1 MQVFNATLRRMDY
14 EFIKTAFLTLFVAI
28 DPPGLAAI
36 FVALTAHMNRSERKA
51 TAFRSV
57 TIAFCILLAAA
68 LGGQPLL
75 NLLGIG
81 IPAFRIAGGLLLFW
95 IAAEMIF
102 ERRQERKSHAAEE
115 AISHDHFT
123 TIAAFPLAIPLM
135 AGPGAITAT
144 ILQASLAGASWL
156 NLAIIIAILAVVL
169 MSCLAVFLMAN
180 PIDRLMGTTGRVVL
194 TRLLGVLLASMAIQT
209 IGDGIV
215 GFIRNA
221 QL

>member
-1 MQVFNATLRRMDY
+1 MRLFNVTLGAMDY
-14 EFIKTAFLTLFVAI
+14 EFTKTAFLTLFVAI

-36 FVALTAHMNRSERKA
+36 FVALTAHMSRVERKS
-51 TAFRSV
+51 TAYRSV

-115 AISHDHFT
+115 MVSHEHFA

-144 ILQASLAGASWL
+144 ILQASIAGDNWL
-156 NLAIIIAILAVVL
+156 NLGIIIAILAIVL
-169 MSCLAVFLMAN
+169 FICLLVFLLAN

-194 TRLLGVLLASMAIQT
+194 TRMLGVLLAAMAIQT

-215 GFIRNA
+215 GFIRHT